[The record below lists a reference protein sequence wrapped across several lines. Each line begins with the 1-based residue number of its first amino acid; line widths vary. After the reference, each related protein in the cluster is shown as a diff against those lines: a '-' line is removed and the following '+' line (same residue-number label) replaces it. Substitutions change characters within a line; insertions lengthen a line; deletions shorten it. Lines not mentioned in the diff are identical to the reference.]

1 MDETKTTTTETI
13 TEEDIDRAFADA
25 FGTDDILFGDD
36 DGDETATDTKV
47 TAETDNGSKD
57 TGEGAVADEPAVPA
71 SPEKPAETDTKS
83 DEPTAAAK
91 PDEDTHEVEELRA
104 KLEKA
109 NEELAKAKRRE
120 KDIAEHLKGEGYDS
134 IDAELADRL
143 GISVEE
149 YEKRLG
155 EETDAELAE
164 KYRKLKAEQEAEK
177 KRSATEEIFRRD
189 ERELLEYDPQLKGR
203 FTKLEQAPFFKDFA
217 LLRSIGKSAI
227 DAYRMANY
235 KELADREARTLAA
248 QTPSTDNRGHI
259 TSSATRQI
267 GAEVTSIP
275 ADEIAMARE
284 LFPDLSDAEIDKLYK
299 KIK

>member
-1 MDETKTTTTETI
+1 MDETKTTPTETI
-13 TEEDIDRAFADA
+13 TDEDIDRAFADA

-57 TGEGAVADEPAVPA
+57 TGEDAGEGETGSPA
-71 SPEKPAETDTKS
+71 STEKPVETDTKS
-83 DEPTAAAK
+83 DETTAAAK
-91 PDEDTHEVEELRA
+91 PDEDTHEVDELRA

-217 LLRSIGKSAI
+217 LLRSIGKSVI

-235 KELADREARTLAA
+235 KELAEREARTRSA
-248 QTPSTDNRGHI
+248 QTPSADNRGHI

-275 ADEIAMARE
+275 ADEIAVARE

>member
-1 MDETKTTTTETI
+1 MDETMTTSTETI
-13 TEEDIDRAFADA
+13 TNEDIDRAFADA

-36 DGDETATDTKV
+36 DGDGTVTDTKV

-57 TGEGAVADEPAVPA
+57 TDNGDGADETSV
-71 SPEKPAETDTKS
+71 STDTEKSTETDTKS
-83 DEPTAAAK
+83 DETATDTK

-120 KDIAEHLKGEGYDS
+120 KDIAEHLKGDGYDS

-164 KYRKLKAEQEAEK
+164 KYRKLKAEQEAAK
-177 KRSATEEIFRRD
+177 KRSATEELFRKD
-189 ERELLEYDPQLKGR
+189 ERELIEYDPQLKGR

-235 KELADREARTLAA
+235 KELSEREAKTRSA

>member
-13 TEEDIDRAFADA
+13 TDEDIDRAFADA

-57 TGEGAVADEPAVPA
+57 TGEDAGDGETAAPD
-71 SPEKPAETDTKS
+71 SPEKPVETDTKS
-83 DEPTAAAK
+83 DETTAAAK
-91 PDEDTHEVEELRA
+91 PDEDTHEVDELRA

-235 KELADREARTLAA
+235 KELAEREARTRSA

>member
-13 TEEDIDRAFADA
+13 TDEDIDRAFADA
-25 FGTDDILFGDD
+25 FGADDILFGDD

-57 TGEGAVADEPAVPA
+57 TGEDAEADETAVPA
-71 SPEKPAETDTKS
+71 STEKPVETDTKS
-83 DEPTAAAK
+83 DETTAAEK

-235 KELADREARTLAA
+235 KELAEREARTRSA
-248 QTPSTDNRGHI
+248 QTPSADNRGHI

>member
-13 TEEDIDRAFADA
+13 TDEDIDRAFADA

-36 DGDETATDTKV
+36 DGDETVTDTKV
-47 TAETDNGSKD
+47 TEETDNGSKD
-57 TGEGAVADEPAVPA
+57 TGDGAGEGETAVPA
-71 SPEKPAETDTKS
+71 QPEKPVETDTKS
-83 DEPTAAAK
+83 DEPAAAEK

-120 KDIAEHLKGEGYDS
+120 KDIAEHLKGDGYDS

-143 GISVEE
+143 GISIEE

-235 KELADREARTLAA
+235 KELAEREARTLAA
-248 QTPSTDNRGHI
+248 QTPSADNRGHI

-275 ADEIAMARE
+275 ADEIAVARE

>member
-13 TEEDIDRAFADA
+13 TDEDIDRAFADA

-47 TAETDNGSKD
+47 TAETDNGSED
-57 TGEGAVADEPAVPA
+57 TGEDAGKCETAAPD
-71 SPEKPAETDTKS
+71 STEKPVETDTKS
-83 DEPTAAAK
+83 DETTAAAK

-143 GISVEE
+143 GISLEE

-217 LLRSIGKSAI
+217 FLRSIGKSTI

-235 KELADREARTLAA
+235 KELAEREARTRSA

>member
-1 MDETKTTTTETI
+1 MDETKTTPTETI
-13 TEEDIDRAFADA
+13 TDEDIDRAFADA

-57 TGEGAVADEPAVPA
+57 TGEGTVEGETGSLA
-71 SPEKPAETDTKS
+71 STEKPVETDTKS
-83 DEPTAAAK
+83 DETTAAAK
-91 PDEDTHEVEELRA
+91 PDEDTHEVDELRA

-217 LLRSIGKSAI
+217 LLRSMGKSAI

-235 KELADREARTLAA
+235 KELAEREARTRSA
-248 QTPSTDNRGHI
+248 QTSSADNRGHI

>member
-1 MDETKTTTTETI
+1 MDETKTTPTETI
-13 TEEDIDRAFADA
+13 TDEDIDRAFADA

-57 TGEGAVADEPAVPA
+57 TGEGAGADETAAPDPT
-71 SPEKPAETDTKS
+71 EKPVETDTKS
-83 DEPTAAAK
+83 DETTAAEK
-91 PDEDTHEVEELRA
+91 PDEGTHEVEELRA

-235 KELADREARTLAA
+235 KELAEREARTRSA
-248 QTPSTDNRGHI
+248 QTPSADNRGHI